1 MRKSGRPQIG
11 REKREV
17 IAASVSV
24 EIAELVRLASDRSGL
39 SRSQVMALALE
50 AYGPRM
56 RALAGE
62 G

>member
-39 SRSQVMALALE
+39 SRSQVMSLALE
-50 AYGPRM
+50 AYQRKM
-56 RALAGE
+56 RALAGD